1 MKSKFQL
8 LVGITVVALVSGCTA
23 GDATTS
29 FTGDYGDEGMAP
41 RFEVN
46 PLFPKP
52 LPNHW
57 LVGPMIGVTVDAR
70 DHIWVVHR
78 NTEDQFMAQEIG
90 LTQGVS
96 ECCQPGPPVL

>member
-52 LPNHW
+52 LPNH
-57 LVGPMIGVTVDAR
+57 
-70 DHIWVVHR
+70 
-78 NTEDQFMAQEIG
+78 
-90 LTQGVS
+90 
-96 ECCQPGPPVL
+96 